1 MIFQSAFLSTVV
13 SYKMKQTA
21 QQIEGEQ
28 IEDEQTGNTAFPMQ
42 AQELQDAFGAF
53 NQLSAQLSES
63 YQQLEVRVA
72 GLTAALETEQDE
84 RIKELTEKERVASRL
99 ASLLHALPGGVVVI
113 DDEGKVQEHNPA
125 AELLLGQPLLG
136 LPWSEIIQRAFAP
149 RSDDGHDISLVDGR
163 KVNISTCPLGSE
175 PGQILLITDVTEIR
189 YLQDRMGQ
197 QQRLAAMGKMAASL
211 AHQIRTPLSSA
222 LLYVSNLKRQVLSDE
237 DRFSLT
243 EKMTSR
249 LRHLEQLIEDMLMY
263 SREGKVGEE
272 FFTSQTLLD
281 ELYLALE
288 SQLELTHTR
297 FVSVNDHRDLIIH
310 GNRQM
315 LLSALTN
322 LAMNAMQAMKE
333 STKTE
338 TGKIEVTISKNNN
351 DVSISIKDNGPG
363 IPFEL
368 QEQIFDPF
376 YTTRTQGTGLGLAVV
391 QAVAKAHDGDVELKS
406 QPEQGSEFIVTIPLG
421 NKNINQLEISEI
433 KHQQIA

>member
-1 MIFQSAFLSTVV
+1 MMTELKPQP
-13 SYKMKQTA
+13 Q
-21 QQIEGEQ
+21 
-28 IEDEQTGNTAFPMQ
+28 DNTDFPMQ

-53 NQLSAQLSES
+53 NQLSAQLTES
-63 YQQLEVRVA
+63 YQQLEVQVA
-72 GLTAALETEQDE
+72 GLTKALETEQDE
-84 RIKELTEKERVASRL
+84 RLKELTEKERVASRL

-113 DDEGKVQEHNPA
+113 DNEGKVQEHNSA

-136 LPWSEIIQRAFAP
+136 LPWAEIIQRSFAP

-237 DRFSLT
+237 DRFTLT

-272 FFTSQTLLD
+272 YFTSQDLLD
-281 ELYLALE
+281 ELYQGLE
-288 SQLELTHTR
+288 PQLEITKTR
-297 FVSVNDHRDLIIH
+297 FITVNNKRDLIIH

-333 STKTE
+333 N
-338 TGKIEVTISKNNN
+338 GKIEVEVTKIDN
-351 DVSISIKDNGPG
+351 DVCISLKDNGPG
-363 IPFEL
+363 ISSEL

-391 QAVAKAHDGDVELKS
+391 QAVAKAHGGDVKLESTKNKGCVFNVTLPLEGKTS
-406 QPEQGSEFIVTIPLG
+406 NEIDTQITEF
-421 NKNINQLEISEI
+421 
-433 KHQQIA
+433 KHQQTA

>member
-1 MIFQSAFLSTVV
+1 
-13 SYKMKQTA
+13 MKQT
-21 QQIEGEQ
+21 QQPAL
-28 IEDEQTGNTAFPMQ
+28 QTQADSASFPMQ

-53 NQLSAQLSES
+53 NQLSAQLTES

-72 GLTAALETEQDE
+72 GLTSALETEQDK

-113 DDEGKVQEHNPA
+113 DGEGKVQEHNPA

-136 LPWSEIIQRAFAP
+136 LPWSEIIQRSFAP

-189 YLQDRMGQ
+189 YLQDRTGQ

-272 FFTSQTLLD
+272 LFSSQDLLD
-281 ELYLALE
+281 DLYQGLE
-288 SQLELTHTR
+288 PQLELTQTR
-297 FVSVNDHRDLIIH
+297 FSTTNIERDLMIH

-315 LLSALTN
+315 LLSAITN

-333 STKTE
+333 CKKTE
-338 TGKIEVTISKNNN
+338 EGKIEVIISRENNN
-351 DVSISIKDNGPG
+351 VCIALKDNGPG
-363 IPFEL
+363 IPIEV
-368 QEQIFDPF
+368 QDQIFDPF

-391 QAVAKAHDGDVELKS
+391 QAVAKAHDGTVLLESIPNK
-406 QPEQGSEFIVTIPLG
+406 GSVFKITLPIVSNQSTETEFQ
-421 NKNINQLEISEI
+421 N
-433 KHQQIA
+433 QQIA

>member
-1 MIFQSAFLSTVV
+1 M
-13 SYKMKQTA
+13 MKQGK
-21 QQIEGEQ
+21 QQISV
-28 IEDEQTGNTAFPMQ
+28 DSTAFPLQ

-53 NQLSAQLSES
+53 NQLSAQLTES

-72 GLTAALETEQDE
+72 GLTEALETEQDE

-113 DDEGKVQEHNPA
+113 DDAGKVQEHNPA

-136 LPWSEIIQRAFAP
+136 LPWAEIIKRSFAP

-237 DRFSLT
+237 DRFILT
-243 EKMTSR
+243 DKMTSR
-249 LRHLEQLIEDMLMY
+249 LRHLEQLIEDMLLY

-272 FFTSQTLLD
+272 FFSSQNLLE
-281 ELYLALE
+281 ELYQGLE
-288 SQLELTHTR
+288 AQLELTKTQ
-297 FVSVNDHRDLIIH
+297 FIATNNAKDLMIF

-333 STKTE
+333 SDKTE
-338 TGKIEVTISKNNN
+338 IRKLEAIVTKNNN
-351 DVSISIKDNGPG
+351 VVSIALIDNGPG
-363 IPFEL
+363 IPSER

-391 QAVAKAHDGDVELKS
+391 QAVAKAHG
-406 QPEQGSEFIVTIPLG
+406 G
-421 NKNINQLEISEI
+421 NVQLESSPGNGCVFKVTLPLENNKTNQTTDTTEI
-433 KHQQIA
+433 NHQQIA

>member
-1 MIFQSAFLSTVV
+1 MYFGAVFALSPHEYIYLFIETTLIMTEL
-13 SYKMKQTA
+13 KL
-21 QQIEGEQ
+21 QQK
-28 IEDEQTGNTAFPMQ
+28 DKTDFPLQ

-53 NQLSAQLSES
+53 NQLSAQLTES
-63 YQQLEVRVA
+63 YQQLEVQVA
-72 GLTAALETEQDE
+72 GLTQALEKEQDE
-84 RIKELTEKERVASRL
+84 RLKELTEKERVASRL

-113 DDEGKVQEHNPA
+113 DAEGKVQEHNPA

-136 LPWSEIIQRAFAP
+136 LPWADIIQRSFAP
-149 RSDDGHDISLVDGR
+149 RSDDGHDISLSDGR

-237 DRFSLT
+237 DRFTLT
-243 EKMTSR
+243 DKMTSR

-272 FFTSQTLLD
+272 NFTSQDLLD
-281 ELYLALE
+281 ELYQGIE
-288 SQLELTHTR
+288 PQLEISKTH
-297 FVSVNDHRDLIIH
+297 FVTVNPQRDLLIH

-333 STKTE
+333 N
-338 TGKIEVTISKNNN
+338 GKIEVRVTKVENNVCISL
-351 DVSISIKDNGPG
+351 KDNGPG
-363 IPFEL
+363 ISEEV
-368 QEQIFDPF
+368 QKQIFDPF

-391 QAVAKAHDGDVELKS
+391 KAIAKSHGGDVTLESKENKGCTFNVIL
-406 QPEQGSEFIVTIPLG
+406 PLE
-421 NKNINQLEISEI
+421 KNNSNTNDAETKTFQ
-433 KHQQIA
+433 HQQIA

>member
-1 MIFQSAFLSTVV
+1 
-13 SYKMKQTA
+13 MKQTP
-21 QQIEGEQ
+21 QQLNNELT
-28 IEDEQTGNTAFPMQ
+28 DTASFPMQ
-42 AQELQDAFGAF
+42 AQQLQDAFGAF
-53 NQLSAQLSES
+53 NQLSEQLTES

-72 GLTAALETEQDE
+72 GLTKSLEAEQDE

-113 DDEGKVQEHNPA
+113 DGMGNVQEHNPA

-136 LPWSEIIQRAFAP
+136 LPWSEIIQRSFAP

-222 LLYVSNLKRQVLSDE
+222 LLYVSNLKRQVLSDAE
-237 DRFSLT
+237 RFVLT

-272 FFTSQTLLD
+272 YFTSQTLLD
-281 ELYLALE
+281 ELYLGLE
-288 SQLELTHTR
+288 PQLELTKTH
-297 FVSVNDHRDLIIH
+297 FVTVNTKRDLMIH

-333 STKTE
+333 GGEINVEVS
-338 TGKIEVTISKNNN
+338 KIGNN
-351 DVSISIKDNGPG
+351 VCIALKDNGPG
-363 IPFEL
+363 ISKDM

-391 QAVAKAHDGDVELKS
+391 KAVAKAHGGDVRLNSEENKGCVFKVTLPLENKEMNQANQS
-406 QPEQGSEFIVTIPLG
+406 FDKTESKEQ
-421 NKNINQLEISEI
+421 K
-433 KHQQIA
+433 IA

>member
-1 MIFQSAFLSTVV
+1 MNPNQKPDLNN
-13 SYKMKQTA
+13 
-21 QQIEGEQ
+21 EQ
-28 IEDEQTGNTAFPMQ
+28 DNASFPMQ

-53 NQLSAQLSES
+53 NQLSAQLTES

-72 GLTAALETEQDE
+72 GLTSALETEQDE

-113 DDEGKVQEHNPA
+113 DGEGKVQEHNSA

-136 LPWSEIIQRAFAP
+136 LPWSAIIKRSFSP

-163 KVNISTCPLGSE
+163 KVNISTCPLGTE

-237 DRFSLT
+237 DRFVLT
-243 EKMTSR
+243 DKMTSR

-263 SREGKVGEE
+263 SREGTVGEE
-272 FFTSQTLLD
+272 VFSSKTLLD
-281 ELYLALE
+281 ELYQGIE
-288 SQLELTHTR
+288 PQLEQTQTR
-297 FVSVNDHRDLIIH
+297 FVTKNNERDLLIH

-315 LLSALTN
+315 ILSALTN
-322 LAMNAMQAMKE
+322 LTMNAMQAMKE
-333 STKTE
+333 STSSE
-338 TGKIEVTISKNNN
+338 ISEIEVSLTKEKENVCIF
-351 DVSISIKDNGPG
+351 IKDNGPG
-363 IPFEL
+363 IPKKL

-391 QAVAKAHDGDVELKS
+391 QAVAKAHDGNV
-406 QPEQGSEFIVTIPLG
+406 
-421 NKNINQLEISEI
+421 QLESNQGRGTVFKVTLPLENNAFNPSEQTI
-433 KHQQIA
+433 DSPEFKSQQIA

>member
-1 MIFQSAFLSTVV
+1 
-13 SYKMKQTA
+13 MKQTA
-21 QQIEGEQ
+21 PQI
-28 IEDEQTGNTAFPMQ
+28 DNEQTANATFPTQ

-53 NQLSAQLSES
+53 NQLSAQLTES

-136 LPWSEIIQRAFAP
+136 LPWSEIIQRAFEP

-281 ELYLALE
+281 ELYLGLE
-288 SQLELTHTR
+288 HQLELTHTR
-297 FVSVNDHRDLIIH
+297 FVSVNNHRDLIIH

-315 LLSALTN
+315 ILSALTN

-333 STKTE
+333 SDKAE
-338 TGKIEVTISKNNN
+338 SAKIEVTIGKNNN
-351 DVSISIKDNGPG
+351 DVCISIKDNGPG
-363 IPFEL
+363 IPLKL

-406 QPEQGSEFIVTIPLG
+406 KPDKGSEFIVTMPLG
-421 NKNINQLEISEI
+421 NKNINQLEITET

>member
-1 MIFQSAFLSTVV
+1 
-13 SYKMKQTA
+13 MKQTLQPVLQSEA
-21 QQIEGEQ
+21 
-28 IEDEQTGNTAFPMQ
+28 DNASFPMQ

-53 NQLSAQLSES
+53 NQLSAQLTES

-72 GLTAALETEQDE
+72 GLTSALEAEQDE

-113 DDEGKVQEHNPA
+113 DGEGKVQEHNPA

-136 LPWSEIIQRAFAP
+136 LPWSKIIQRSFAP
-149 RSDDGHDISLVDGR
+149 RNDDGHDISLVDGR

-189 YLQDRMGQ
+189 YLQDRTGQ

-272 FFTSQTLLD
+272 LFSSQNLLD
-281 ELYLALE
+281 DLYQGLE
-288 SQLELTHTR
+288 PQLELTKTQ
-297 FVSVNDHRDLIIH
+297 FSTTNNERDLMLH

-315 LLSALTN
+315 LLSAITN

-333 STKTE
+333 CEKTE
-338 TGKIEVTISKNNN
+338 MGKIEVIISKEKNN
-351 DVSISIKDNGPG
+351 VCISLKDNGPG
-363 IPFEL
+363 IPLEV
-368 QEQIFDPF
+368 QDQIFDPF

-391 QAVAKAHDGDVELKS
+391 QAVAKAHDGTVMLESTPNK
-406 QPEQGSEFIVTIPLG
+406 GSVFKITLPIVNNQSAETEF
-421 NKNINQLEISEI
+421 KNQ
-433 KHQQIA
+433 HIA

>member
-1 MIFQSAFLSTVV
+1 M
-13 SYKMKQTA
+13 MKQA
-21 QQIEGEQ
+21 KQQTSKNSI
-28 IEDEQTGNTAFPMQ
+28 AFPMQ

-72 GLTAALETEQDE
+72 GLTEALEAEQDE
-84 RIKELTEKERVASRL
+84 RIKELTAKERVASRL

-113 DDEGKVQEHNPA
+113 DDAGKVQEHNSA
-125 AELLLGQPLLG
+125 AEFLLGQPLLG
-136 LPWSEIIQRAFAP
+136 LPWAEIIQRSFSP

-237 DRFSLT
+237 DRFVLT
-243 EKMTSR
+243 DKMTSR
-249 LRHLEQLIEDMLMY
+249 LRHLEQLIEDMLLY
-263 SREGKVGEE
+263 SREGKAGEE
-272 FFTSQTLLD
+272 FFSSQNLLD
-281 ELYLALE
+281 ELQQGLE
-288 SQLELTHTR
+288 DQLELTKTR
-297 FVSVNDHRDLIIH
+297 FVATNNVNDLMIH

-315 LLSALTN
+315 ILSALTN

-333 STKTE
+333 SGKTE
-338 TGKIEVTISKNNN
+338 TRKLEAMVSKNNN
-351 DVSISIKDNGPG
+351 AISIALKDNGPG
-363 IPFEL
+363 IPKEL

-391 QAVAKAHDGDVELKS
+391 QAVAKVHG
-406 QPEQGSEFIVTIPLG
+406 G
-421 NKNINQLEISEI
+421 NVQLESTSDSGSVFKITLPLENNKTNQSSQTVDTADTTQI
-433 KHQQIA
+433 NNQQLA

>member
-1 MIFQSAFLSTVV
+1 
-13 SYKMKQTA
+13 MKQISQPAIHTQA
-21 QQIEGEQ
+21 
-28 IEDEQTGNTAFPMQ
+28 DNASFPMQ

-53 NQLSAQLSES
+53 NQLSAQLTES

-72 GLTAALETEQDE
+72 GLTSALETEQDE

-113 DDEGKVQEHNPA
+113 DGEGKVQEHNPA

-136 LPWSEIIQRAFAP
+136 LPWSEIIQRSFAP
-149 RSDDGHDISLVDGR
+149 RSDDGHDISLADGR

-189 YLQDRMGQ
+189 YLQDRTEQ

-243 EKMTSR
+243 DKMTSR

-272 FFTSQTLLD
+272 LFSSQNLLD
-281 ELYLALE
+281 DLYQGLE
-288 SQLELTHTR
+288 PQLELTQTR
-297 FVSVNDHRDLIIH
+297 FSTTNNERDLMIH

-315 LLSALTN
+315 ILSAITN

-333 STKTE
+333 CDKTE
-338 TGKIEVTISKNNN
+338 AGKIEVIISKEKNN
-351 DVSISIKDNGPG
+351 ICIALKDNGPG
-363 IPFEL
+363 IPLEV
-368 QEQIFDPF
+368 QDQIFDPF

-391 QAVAKAHDGDVELKS
+391 QAVAKAHDGNVMLESIPNKGSVFKITLPIGSS
-406 QPEQGSEFIVTIPLG
+406 QSAETEF
-421 NKNINQLEISEI
+421 Q
-433 KHQQIA
+433 HQQIA

>member
-1 MIFQSAFLSTVV
+1 
-13 SYKMKQTA
+13 MKQT
-21 QQIEGEQ
+21 QNTVYTEQ
-28 IEDEQTGNTAFPMQ
+28 ADNSAFPMQ

-53 NQLSAQLSES
+53 NQLSAQLTES
-63 YQQLEVRVA
+63 YQQLEVRVS
-72 GLTAALETEQDE
+72 GLTSALETEQDE

-99 ASLLHALPGGVVVI
+99 ESLLNALPGGVVVI
-113 DDEGKVQEHNPA
+113 DAEGKVQEHNPA

-136 LPWSEIIQRAFAP
+136 LPWTEIIRRSFAP

-189 YLQDRMGQ
+189 YLQDRTGQ

-237 DRFSLT
+237 DRFAIT
-243 EKMTSR
+243 DKMTSR

-272 FFTSQTLLD
+272 SFTSKRLID
-281 ELYLALE
+281 ELYLGLE
-288 SQLELTHTR
+288 PQLELTNTHFISENTE
-297 FVSVNDHRDLIIH
+297 DDLIIQ

-333 STKTE
+333 SNKTQSSKIKVKITKE
-338 TGKIEVTISKNNN
+338 NNN
-351 DVSISIKDNGPG
+351 VCIAIEDNGPG
-363 IPFEL
+363 ISSDV

-391 QAVAKAHDGDVELKS
+391 KAVAKAHGGDVELISVINK
-406 QPEQGSEFIVTIPLG
+406 GCVFKVTLPLEG
-421 NKNINQLEISEI
+421 NATNQDKTDVNETTFT
-433 KHQQIA
+433 HQKIA

>member
-1 MIFQSAFLSTVV
+1 
-13 SYKMKQTA
+13 MKQS
-21 QQIEGEQ
+21 QQQHKAISP
-28 IEDEQTGNTAFPMQ
+28 DSVSFPMQ

-53 NQLSAQLSES
+53 NQLSAQLTES

-72 GLTAALETEQDE
+72 GLTTALETEQDE
-84 RIKELTEKERVASRL
+84 RLKELTEKERVASRL

-113 DDEGKVQEHNPA
+113 DEEGKVQEHNPA

-136 LPWSEIIQRAFAP
+136 LPWADIIQRSFAP

-237 DRFSLT
+237 DRFVLT

-272 FFTSQTLLD
+272 FFTSQDLID
-281 ELYLALE
+281 ELYQGLE
-288 SQLELTHTR
+288 PQLELTETR
-297 FVSVNDHRDLIIH
+297 FVTKNKARDLMIH

-333 STKTE
+333 SDKTE
-338 TGKIEVTISKNNN
+338 TRKIEVIITKNKN
-351 DVSISIKDNGPG
+351 DVCIALKDNGPG
-363 IPFEL
+363 IPLEL

-391 QAVAKAHDGDVELKS
+391 QAVAKAHGGDV
-406 QPEQGSEFIVTIPLG
+406 
-421 NKNINQLEISEI
+421 QLESTPNKGCVFNVTLPLENKQTNQAEHATDSTEF

>member
-1 MIFQSAFLSTVV
+1 
-13 SYKMKQTA
+13 MKQA
-21 QQIEGEQ
+21 PRKIFKEES
-28 IEDEQTGNTAFPMQ
+28 ENASFPMQ

-53 NQLSAQLSES
+53 NQLSAQLTES

-72 GLTAALETEQDE
+72 GLTSALETEQDE
-84 RIKELTEKERVASRL
+84 RIKELTEKERVANRL

-113 DDEGKVQEHNPA
+113 DSEGKVQEHNPA

-136 LPWSEIIQRAFAP
+136 LPWASIIQRSFCP

-189 YLQDRMGQ
+189 FLQDRMGQ

-211 AHQIRTPLSSA
+211 AHQIRTPLSAA
-222 LLYVSNLKRQVLSDE
+222 LLYVSKLKSQVLPDSE
-237 DRFSLT
+237 RLELT

-263 SREGKVGEE
+263 SREGKVAEE
-272 FFTSQTLLD
+272 CFTSKALLD
-281 ELYLALE
+281 ELHQGLE
-288 SQLELTHTR
+288 AQLEETNTT
-297 FVSVNDHRDLIIH
+297 FVKINMDTGLVIR

-315 LLSALTN
+315 LLSALSN

-333 STKTE
+333 NNRASSE
-338 TGKIEVTISKNNN
+338 SGLIEVSIEKTNNTIC
-351 DVSISIKDNGPG
+351 IAIKDNGPG
-363 IPFEL
+363 IPAEY
-368 QEQIFDPF
+368 QQQIFDPF

-391 QAVAKAHDGDVELKS
+391 KAVAKAHGGDVAYES
-406 QPEQGSEFIVTIPLG
+406 
-421 NKNINQLEISEI
+421 NINKGSVFKVELPLDGNEFNQENNVEKFRELNLVNSLNNVNIMRSKI
-433 KHQQIA
+433 

>member
-1 MIFQSAFLSTVV
+1 
-13 SYKMKQTA
+13 MKQTPQPALQA
-21 QQIEGEQ
+21 QAE
-28 IEDEQTGNTAFPMQ
+28 NASFPMQ

-53 NQLSAQLSES
+53 NQLSAQLTES

-72 GLTAALETEQDE
+72 GLTSALETEQDE

-113 DDEGKVQEHNPA
+113 DGAGKVQEHNPA

-136 LPWSEIIQRAFAP
+136 LPWSDIIQRSFAP
-149 RSDDGHDISLVDGR
+149 RNDDGHDISLVDGR
-163 KVNISTCPLGSE
+163 KVNISTCPLGTE

-189 YLQDRMGQ
+189 YLQDRTGQ

-272 FFTSQTLLD
+272 LFSSQTLLD
-281 ELYLALE
+281 DLYLGLE
-288 SQLELTHTR
+288 PQLELTQTQ
-297 FVSVNDHRDLIIH
+297 FSTKNNEQDLMIH

-315 LLSALTN
+315 LLSAITN

-333 STKTE
+333 CDKNE
-338 TGKIEVTISKNNN
+338 EGKIEVVINKENNN
-351 DVSISIKDNGPG
+351 VCIALKDNGPG
-363 IPFEL
+363 IPLEV
-368 QEQIFDPF
+368 QNQIFDPF

-391 QAVAKAHDGDVELKS
+391 QAVAKAHDGKVSLESIPNKGSVFKITLPIEL
-406 QPEQGSEFIVTIPLG
+406 
-421 NKNINQLEISEI
+421 NQSAAT
-433 KHQQIA
+433 KFQHQKIA

>member
-1 MIFQSAFLSTVV
+1 
-13 SYKMKQTA
+13 MKQT
-21 QQIEGEQ
+21 QQSVSQERA
-28 IEDEQTGNTAFPMQ
+28 DDTSFPMQ

-53 NQLSAQLSES
+53 NQLSAQLTES

-72 GLTAALETEQDE
+72 GLTSALETEQDE

-113 DDEGKVQEHNPA
+113 DGEGKVQEHNPA

-136 LPWSEIIQRAFAP
+136 LPWSDIIKRSFAP

-163 KVNISTCPLGSE
+163 KVNISTCPLGTE

-189 YLQDRMGQ
+189 YLQDRTGQ

-272 FFTSQTLLD
+272 LFSSQNLLD
-281 ELYLALE
+281 ELYQGLE
-288 SQLELTHTR
+288 PQLELTQTR
-297 FVSVNDHRDLIIH
+297 FVSTNNERDLMIH

-333 STKTE
+333 SDKTE
-338 TGKIEVTISKNNN
+338 RGKIEVIITKEKNN
-351 DVSISIKDNGPG
+351 VCIAIKDNGPG
-363 IPFEL
+363 IPL
-368 QEQIFDPF
+368 DVQEQIFDPF

-391 QAVAKAHDGDVELKS
+391 QAVAKAHDGKVKLESTPNK
-406 QPEQGSEFIVTIPLG
+406 GSIFKVILPIESNQSVSTEF
-421 NKNINQLEISEI
+421 

>member
-1 MIFQSAFLSTVV
+1 
-13 SYKMKQTA
+13 MKQT
-21 QQIEGEQ
+21 QQPVYQEQ
-28 IEDEQTGNTAFPMQ
+28 SDTASFPMQ

-53 NQLSAQLSES
+53 NQLSAQLTES

-72 GLTAALETEQDE
+72 GLTTALETEQDE

-113 DDEGKVQEHNPA
+113 DAEGKVQEHNPA

-136 LPWSEIIQRAFAP
+136 LPWSDIIQRSFAP

-237 DRFSLT
+237 DRFMLT
-243 EKMTSR
+243 DKMTSR

-272 FFTSQTLLD
+272 FFTSQSLLD
-281 ELYLALE
+281 ELYQGLE
-288 SQLELTHTR
+288 PQLELTKTR
-297 FVSVNDHRDLIIH
+297 FTSVNTKSDLVIH

-333 STKTE
+333 SGNTE
-338 TGKIEVTISKNNN
+338 TGKIEVEITKANNE
-351 DVSISIKDNGPG
+351 VCIALKDNGPG
-363 IPFEL
+363 IPTEL

-391 QAVAKAHDGDVELKS
+391 KAVAKAHGGDVELISSVNEGCAFKVTLPLEGNTRNQS
-406 QPEQGSEFIVTIPLG
+406 NTDVDTTEFTH
-421 NKNINQLEISEI
+421 K
-433 KHQQIA
+433 KIA

>member
-1 MIFQSAFLSTVV
+1 MMKHTKQNTSEEST
-13 SYKMKQTA
+13 
-21 QQIEGEQ
+21 
-28 IEDEQTGNTAFPMQ
+28 DFPLQ

-53 NQLSAQLSES
+53 NQLSAQLSDS

-72 GLTAALETEQDE
+72 GLTEALETEQDE

-99 ASLLHALPGGVVVI
+99 AALLHALPGGVVVI
-113 DDEGKVQEHNPA
+113 DDEGNVQEHNPA

-136 LPWSEIIQRAFAP
+136 LPWADIIQRSFAP

-163 KVNISTCPLGSE
+163 KVNISTCPLGTE

-237 DRFSLT
+237 DRFVLT

-272 FFTSQTLLD
+272 FFSSQTLLD
-281 ELYLALE
+281 DLYQGLE
-288 SQLELTHTR
+288 PQLELTATR
-297 FVSVNDHRDLIIH
+297 FISSNSTRDLMIH

-333 STKTE
+333 SDMQE
-338 TGKIEVTISKNNN
+338 SARIEVTINKVDNN
-351 DVSISIKDNGPG
+351 VCIAIKDNGPG
-363 IPFEL
+363 IPSEL

-391 QAVAKAHDGDVELKS
+391 QAVAKAHDGQVELESKAGK
-406 QPEQGSEFIVTIPLG
+406 GSEFKVTLPLEAIQT
-421 NKNINQLEISEI
+421 NLDSPEL

>member
-1 MIFQSAFLSTVV
+1 
-13 SYKMKQTA
+13 MKQSE
-21 QQIEGEQ
+21 QQINQESSG
-28 IEDEQTGNTAFPMQ
+28 TASFPMQ

-53 NQLSAQLSES
+53 NQLSAQLTES
-63 YQQLEVRVA
+63 YQQLEVRVSA
-72 GLTAALETEQDE
+72 LTKALETEQDE

-99 ASLLHALPGGVVVI
+99 QSLLQALPGGVVVI
-113 DDEGKVQEHNPA
+113 DDKGNVQEHNSA

-136 LPWSEIIQRAFAP
+136 LPWSDIIQRSFAP
-149 RSDDGHDISLVDGR
+149 RGDDGHDISLVDGR

-211 AHQIRTPLSSA
+211 AHQIRTPLSST

-237 DRFSLT
+237 DRFVIT
-243 EKMTSR
+243 EKMTAR

-272 FFTSQTLLD
+272 YFTSQDLLE
-281 ELYLALE
+281 ELKQGLE
-288 SQLELTHTR
+288 AQLELTNTK
-297 FVSVNDHRDLIIH
+297 FITNNKAENLMIH

-333 STKTE
+333 SDKSMV
-338 TGKIEVTISKNNN
+338 GKIEVTLSQSKNN
-351 DVSISIKDNGPG
+351 VCIALKDNGPG
-363 IPFEL
+363 ISPEL
-368 QEQIFDPF
+368 QQQIFDPF

-391 QAVAKAHDGDVELKS
+391 QAVAKAHGGNVELDSTLNK
-406 QPEQGSEFIVTIPLG
+406 GSVFKVSLPLG
-421 NKNINQLEISEI
+421 NNRNELEAEAEEFKSL
-433 KHQQIA
+433 QIA

>member
-1 MIFQSAFLSTVV
+1 
-13 SYKMKQTA
+13 MKQTPQPALQA
-21 QQIEGEQ
+21 QAE
-28 IEDEQTGNTAFPMQ
+28 NASFPMQ

-53 NQLSAQLSES
+53 NQLSAQLTES

-72 GLTAALETEQDE
+72 GLTSALETEQDE

-113 DDEGKVQEHNPA
+113 DGAGKVQEHNPA

-136 LPWSEIIQRAFAP
+136 LPWSDIIQRSFAP
-149 RSDDGHDISLVDGR
+149 RNDDGHDISLVDGR
-163 KVNISTCPLGSE
+163 KVNISTCPLGTE

-189 YLQDRMGQ
+189 YLQDRTGQ

-272 FFTSQTLLD
+272 LFSSQTLLD
-281 ELYLALE
+281 DLYLGLE
-288 SQLELTHTR
+288 PQLELTQTQ
-297 FVSVNDHRDLIIH
+297 FSTKNNEQDLMIH

-315 LLSALTN
+315 LLSAITN

-333 STKTE
+333 CDKNE
-338 TGKIEVTISKNNN
+338 EGKIEVIINKENNN
-351 DVSISIKDNGPG
+351 VCIALKDNGPG
-363 IPFEL
+363 IPLEV
-368 QEQIFDPF
+368 QNQIFDPF

-391 QAVAKAHDGDVELKS
+391 QAVAKAHDGKVSLESIPNKGSIFKITLPIELNQS
-406 QPEQGSEFIVTIPLG
+406 VATEFQ
-421 NKNINQLEISEI
+421 NQ
-433 KHQQIA
+433 KIA

>member
-1 MIFQSAFLSTVV
+1 MTKTRSPVLHEHTDNAS
-13 SYKMKQTA
+13 
-21 QQIEGEQ
+21 
-28 IEDEQTGNTAFPMQ
+28 FPMQ

-53 NQLSAQLSES
+53 NLLSAQLTES

-72 GLTAALETEQDE
+72 GLTSALENEQDE

-113 DDEGKVQEHNPA
+113 DDKGKVQEHNPA

-136 LPWSEIIQRAFAP
+136 LPWSEIIQRSFAP
-149 RSDDGHDISLVDGR
+149 RSDDGHDVSLVDGR

-211 AHQIRTPLSSA
+211 AHQIRTPLSSV

-237 DRFSLT
+237 DRFVLT
-243 EKMTSR
+243 DKMTAR
-249 LRHLEQLIEDMLMY
+249 LRHLEQLIEDMLLY

-272 FFTSQTLLD
+272 LFSSQSLLD
-281 ELYLALE
+281 ELYQGLE
-288 SQLELTHTR
+288 PQLELSQTR
-297 FVSVNDHRDLIIH
+297 FITKNIESNVMIH

-315 LLSALTN
+315 ILSALTN
-322 LAMNAMQAMKE
+322 LAMNAIQAMKE
-333 STKTE
+333 SDSKE
-338 TGKIEVTISKNNN
+338 KGEIEVALTKDENN
-351 DVSISIKDNGPG
+351 ICIAIKDNGPG
-363 IPFEL
+363 ISLEL
-368 QEQIFDPF
+368 QEQIFNPF
-376 YTTRTQGTGLGLAVV
+376 YTTRTLGTGLGLAVV
-391 QAVAKAHDGDVELKS
+391 QAVAKAHDGSV
-406 QPEQGSEFIVTIPLG
+406 
-421 NKNINQLEISEI
+421 QLESKPGKGSVFKVTLPIDAHQTADTTVF

>member
-1 MIFQSAFLSTVV
+1 
-13 SYKMKQTA
+13 MKQK
-21 QQIEGEQ
+21 
-28 IEDEQTGNTAFPMQ
+28 EQTETTSFPLQ

-53 NQLSAQLSES
+53 NQLSVQLTDS
-63 YQQLEVRVA
+63 YQQLEVRVS
-72 GLTAALETEQDE
+72 GLTKALETEQDE
-84 RIKELTEKERVASRL
+84 RLKELTEKERVASRL
-99 ASLLHALPGGVVVI
+99 ESLLQALPGGVVVI
-113 DDEGKVQEHNPA
+113 DDKGKVQEHNSA

-136 LPWSEIIQRAFAP
+136 FPWSEIIQRSFAP

-211 AHQIRTPLSSA
+211 AHQIRTPLSST

-237 DRFSLT
+237 DRIAIT
-243 EKMTSR
+243 EKMTAR
-249 LRHLEQLIEDMLMY
+249 LRHLEQLIEDMLLY
-263 SREGKVGEE
+263 SRDGKVGEE
-272 FFTSQTLLD
+272 YFTSQDLLI
-281 ELYLALE
+281 ELEQGLE
-288 SQLELTHTR
+288 AQLELTKTH
-297 FVSVNDHRDLIIH
+297 FVINNTAENLIIY

-333 STKTE
+333 SNKSLA
-338 TGKIEVTISKNNN
+338 GKLEVTLSQSN
-351 DVSISIKDNGPG
+351 DNVCIALKDNGPG
-363 IPFEL
+363 ISPEL

-391 QAVAKAHDGDVELKS
+391 LAVAKAHGGDV
-406 QPEQGSEFIVTIPLG
+406 
-421 NKNINQLEISEI
+421 QLESTLNKGSIFKVSLPLENN
-433 KHQQIA
+433 KTELQAEAEEFKSLQIA

>member
-1 MIFQSAFLSTVV
+1 
-13 SYKMKQTA
+13 MKQTA
-21 QQIEGEQ
+21 QNTLEQ
-28 IEDEQTGNTAFPMQ
+28 NTQAEITPELLPMQ

-53 NQLSAQLSES
+53 NQLSAQLTES

-72 GLTAALETEQDE
+72 GLTEALEVEQDE
-84 RIKELTEKERVASRL
+84 RIKELKEKERVASRL
-99 ASLLHALPGGVVVI
+99 SSLLHALPGGVVVI

-237 DRFSLT
+237 DRFVLT
-243 EKMTSR
+243 DKMTSR

-263 SREGKVGEE
+263 SKEGKVGEE
-272 FFTSQTLLD
+272 YFTSQNLLD
-281 ELYLALE
+281 ELYLGLE
-288 SQLELTHTR
+288 PQLEDTVTR
-297 FVSVNDHRDLIIH
+297 FISHNQDRDLIIH

-315 LLSALTN
+315 LVSALSN

-333 STKTE
+333 SEKE
-338 TGKIEVTISKNNN
+338 EAAKIEVSIARHEN
-351 DVSISIKDNGPG
+351 DVCISIKDNGPG
-363 IPFEL
+363 ISAEL

-391 QAVAKAHDGDVELKS
+391 QAVAKAHGGFVQLKS
-406 QPEQGSEFIVTIPLG
+406 KPTQGSEFILSMPLE
-421 NKNINQLEISEI
+421 NKQVNQLEMTEHQ
-433 KHQQIA
+433 HQQIA

>member
-1 MIFQSAFLSTVV
+1 
-13 SYKMKQTA
+13 MKQTPQPALQA
-21 QQIEGEQ
+21 QA
-28 IEDEQTGNTAFPMQ
+28 DNASFPMQ

-53 NQLSAQLSES
+53 NQLSAQLTES

-72 GLTAALETEQDE
+72 GLTSALETEQDE

-113 DDEGKVQEHNPA
+113 DGEGKVQEHNPA

-136 LPWSEIIQRAFAP
+136 LPWSEIIKRSFAP
-149 RSDDGHDISLVDGR
+149 RNDDGHDISLVDGR

-189 YLQDRMGQ
+189 YLQDRTGQ

-272 FFTSQTLLD
+272 LFSSQNLLD
-281 ELYLALE
+281 DLYQGLE
-288 SQLELTHTR
+288 PQLELTQTQ
-297 FVSVNDHRDLIIH
+297 FSTTNNERDLMIH

-315 LLSALTN
+315 LLSAITN

-333 STKTE
+333 CDKNE
-338 TGKIEVTISKNNN
+338 AGKIEVIISKENNE
-351 DVSISIKDNGPG
+351 VCIALKDNGPG
-363 IPFEL
+363 ISTEV
-368 QEQIFDPF
+368 QDQIFDPF

-391 QAVAKAHDGDVELKS
+391 QAVAKAHDGRVMLES
-406 QPEQGSEFIVTIPLG
+406 IPNEGSVFKVILPIENNQSVATEF
-421 NKNINQLEISEI
+421 Q
-433 KHQQIA
+433 HQQIA

>member
-1 MIFQSAFLSTVV
+1 
-13 SYKMKQTA
+13 MKQIQ
-21 QQIEGEQ
+21 QQISQ
-28 IEDEQTGNTAFPMQ
+28 EQTGSASFPMQ

-53 NQLSAQLSES
+53 NQLSAQLTES

-72 GLTAALETEQDE
+72 ALTNALETEQDE

-113 DDEGKVQEHNPA
+113 DESGKVQEHNPA

-136 LPWSEIIQRAFAP
+136 LPWSDIIQRSFAP

-237 DRFSLT
+237 DRFVLT

-263 SREGKVGEE
+263 SREGKVAEE
-272 FFTSQTLLD
+272 FFSTQTLLD
-281 ELYLALE
+281 ELHQGLQP
-288 SQLELTHTR
+288 QLEITKTS
-297 FVSVNDHRDLIIH
+297 FIAVNDAKNLMLQ

-333 STKTE
+333 GGRIEAVITKD
-338 TGKIEVTISKNNN
+338 NN
-351 DVSISIKDNGPG
+351 DVCISLKDNGPG
-363 IPFEL
+363 IPPEL

-391 QAVAKAHDGDVELKS
+391 QAVAKAHGGDVQIESTAGNGCIFKVTLPLENNKVRETIQTADDVLTTEFKS
-406 QPEQGSEFIVTIPLG
+406 
-421 NKNINQLEISEI
+421 
-433 KHQQIA
+433 QQIA

>member
-1 MIFQSAFLSTVV
+1 
-13 SYKMKQTA
+13 MKQTPQPALQA
-21 QQIEGEQ
+21 QA
-28 IEDEQTGNTAFPMQ
+28 DNASFPMQ

-53 NQLSAQLSES
+53 NQLSAQLTES

-72 GLTAALETEQDE
+72 GLTSALETEQDE

-113 DDEGKVQEHNPA
+113 DGEGKVQEHNPA

-136 LPWSEIIQRAFAP
+136 LPWSEIIKRSFAP
-149 RSDDGHDISLVDGR
+149 RNDDGHDISLVDGR

-189 YLQDRMGQ
+189 YLQDRTGQ

-272 FFTSQTLLD
+272 LFSSQTLLD
-281 ELYLALE
+281 DLYQGLE
-288 SQLELTHTR
+288 PQLELTQTQ
-297 FVSVNDHRDLIIH
+297 FSTTNNERDLMIH

-315 LLSALTN
+315 LLSAITN

-333 STKTE
+333 CDKNE
-338 TGKIEVTISKNNN
+338 AGKIEVIISKENNE
-351 DVSISIKDNGPG
+351 VCIALKDNGPG
-363 IPFEL
+363 ISTEV
-368 QEQIFDPF
+368 QDQIFDPF

-391 QAVAKAHDGDVELKS
+391 QAVAKAHDGRVMLES
-406 QPEQGSEFIVTIPLG
+406 IPNEGSVFKIILPIENNQSVATEF
-421 NKNINQLEISEI
+421 Q
-433 KHQQIA
+433 HQQIA

>member
-1 MIFQSAFLSTVV
+1 
-13 SYKMKQTA
+13 MKQISQPAIHTQA
-21 QQIEGEQ
+21 
-28 IEDEQTGNTAFPMQ
+28 DNASFPMQ

-53 NQLSAQLSES
+53 NQLSAQLTES

-72 GLTAALETEQDE
+72 GLTSALETEQDE

-113 DDEGKVQEHNPA
+113 DGEGKVQEHNPA

-136 LPWSEIIQRAFAP
+136 LPWSEIIQRSFAP

-189 YLQDRMGQ
+189 YLQDRTGQ

-272 FFTSQTLLD
+272 LFSSQNLLND
-281 ELYLALE
+281 LYQGLE
-288 SQLELTHTR
+288 PQLELTQTQ
-297 FVSVNDHRDLIIH
+297 FSSTNNERDLMIH

-315 LLSALTN
+315 ILSAITN

-333 STKTE
+333 CDKTE
-338 TGKIEVTISKNNN
+338 AGKIEVIISKEKNN
-351 DVSISIKDNGPG
+351 VCIALKDNGPG
-363 IPFEL
+363 IPLEV
-368 QEQIFDPF
+368 QDQIFDPF

-391 QAVAKAHDGDVELKS
+391 QAVAKAHDGNVMLES
-406 QPEQGSEFIVTIPLG
+406 IPNQGSIFKITLPIGSNQSSETEF
-421 NKNINQLEISEI
+421 Q
-433 KHQQIA
+433 HQQIA

>member
-1 MIFQSAFLSTVV
+1 
-13 SYKMKQTA
+13 MKQTSQPVLQVEA
-21 QQIEGEQ
+21 
-28 IEDEQTGNTAFPMQ
+28 DNASFPMQ

-53 NQLSAQLSES
+53 NQLSAQLTES

-72 GLTAALETEQDE
+72 GLTSALEAEQDE

-113 DDEGKVQEHNPA
+113 DGEGKVQEHNPA

-136 LPWSEIIQRAFAP
+136 LPWSEIIERSFAP
-149 RSDDGHDISLVDGR
+149 RNDDGHDISLVDGR

-189 YLQDRMGQ
+189 HLQDRTGQ

-272 FFTSQTLLD
+272 LFSSQNLLD
-281 ELYLALE
+281 ELYQGLE
-288 SQLELTHTR
+288 PQLELTQTQFSSTNR
-297 FVSVNDHRDLIIH
+297 ERDLMIH

-333 STKTE
+333 CDKTE
-338 TGKIEVTISKNNN
+338 TKKIDVVVSKENNN
-351 DVSISIKDNGPG
+351 VCIALQDNGPG
-363 IPFEL
+363 IPPEV
-368 QEQIFDPF
+368 QDQIFDPF

-391 QAVAKAHDGDVELKS
+391 QAVAKAHDGKVMLESMPNK
-406 QPEQGSEFIVTIPLG
+406 GSTFKITLPIASNQTAATEF
-421 NKNINQLEISEI
+421 Q
-433 KHQQIA
+433 HQQIA

>member
-1 MIFQSAFLSTVV
+1 
-13 SYKMKQTA
+13 MKQT
-21 QQIEGEQ
+21 QQPVYQ
-28 IEDEQTGNTAFPMQ
+28 EQTDATTFPMQ

-53 NQLSAQLSES
+53 NQLSAQLTES

-72 GLTAALETEQDE
+72 GLTTALETEQYE

-99 ASLLHALPGGVVVI
+99 AALLHALPGGVVVI
-113 DDEGKVQEHNPA
+113 DAEGKVQEHNPA

-136 LPWSEIIQRAFAP
+136 LPWSDIIQRSFAP

-237 DRFSLT
+237 DRFILT
-243 EKMTSR
+243 DKMTSR

-272 FFTSQTLLD
+272 YFTSQSLLD
-281 ELYLALE
+281 ELYLGLE
-288 SQLELTHTR
+288 QQLELTKTR
-297 FVSVNDHRDLIIH
+297 FTSANTKRDLVIH

-333 STKTE
+333 SDKTE
-338 TGKIEVTISKNNN
+338 TGKIEVKITKVNN
-351 DVSISIKDNGPG
+351 DVCIELKDNGPG
-363 IPFEL
+363 IPVEL

-391 QAVAKAHDGDVELKS
+391 KAVAKAHGGDVELKS
-406 QPEQGSEFIVTIPLG
+406 TTNEGCTFKVTLPLEGNTSNQPGTDVSTTEFT
-421 NKNINQLEISEI
+421 
-433 KHQQIA
+433 QQKIA

>member
-1 MIFQSAFLSTVV
+1 
-13 SYKMKQTA
+13 MKPI
-21 QQIEGEQ
+21 QQPVFPEQ
-28 IEDEQTGNTAFPMQ
+28 PENVPFPMQ

-53 NQLSAQLSES
+53 NQLSAQLTES

-72 GLTAALETEQDE
+72 GLTTALETEQDE

-136 LPWSEIIQRAFAP
+136 LPWSDIIQRSFAP
-149 RSDDGHDISLVDGR
+149 RNDDGHDISLVDGR

-237 DRFSLT
+237 DRFVLT
-243 EKMTSR
+243 DKMTSR

-272 FFTSQTLLD
+272 LFSSQTLLD
-281 ELYLALE
+281 ELYQGLE
-288 SQLELTHTR
+288 PQLEITQTR
-297 FVSVNDHRDLIIH
+297 FASHNFDQDLMIH

-315 LLSALTN
+315 ILSALTN

-333 STKTE
+333 SDQDVM
-338 TGKIEVTISKNNN
+338 GKIEVMIGKSDNNVCISL
-351 DVSISIKDNGPG
+351 KDNGPG
-363 IPFEL
+363 IPAKL

-391 QAVAKAHDGDVELKS
+391 KAVAKAHGGDVQLES
-406 QPEQGSEFIVTIPLG
+406 QPNRGCVFKITLPLD
-421 NKNINQLEISEI
+421 NTQIESTEI
-433 KHQQIA
+433 KHQKTA

>member
-1 MIFQSAFLSTVV
+1 
-13 SYKMKQTA
+13 MKQTKRH
-21 QQIEGEQ
+21 ISEH
-28 IEDEQTGNTAFPMQ
+28 NTDFPSQ

-53 NQLSAQLSES
+53 NQLSAQLSDS

-72 GLTAALETEQDE
+72 GLTEALETEQDE

-113 DDEGKVQEHNPA
+113 DDKGNVQEHNPA

-136 LPWSEIIQRAFAP
+136 LRWAEIIQRSFAP
-149 RSDDGHDISLVDGR
+149 RGDDGHDISLVDGR

-237 DRFSLT
+237 DRFILT

-263 SREGKVGEE
+263 SREGKIGEE
-272 FFTSQTLLD
+272 FFSSQTLLD
-281 ELYLALE
+281 ELYQGLE
-288 SQLELTHTR
+288 PQLELTATR
-297 FVSVNDHRDLIIH
+297 FISSNSKRDLMIH

-315 LLSALTN
+315 ILSALTN

-333 STKTE
+333 SDMQE
-338 TGKIEVTISKNNN
+338 SARIEVSINKINS
-351 DVSISIKDNGPG
+351 DVCIEINDNGPG
-363 IPFEL
+363 IPAEL
-368 QEQIFDPF
+368 QQQIFDPF

-391 QAVAKAHDGDVELKS
+391 QAVAKAHDGNVVLESRTGKGSVFKVTLPLQTNQNNLDTTEL
-406 QPEQGSEFIVTIPLG
+406 
-421 NKNINQLEISEI
+421 